1 MYHGRVDEYT
11 HRGYTRPHMKPIVN
25 RLKRVEGQLQKIR
38 TDLETCQPTCSSA
51 VPQFLAAKGALDA
64 CVKEYLL
71 LSLKECSGKRS
82 NEETT
87 MLLETI
93 VKKL

>member
-1 MYHGRVDEYT
+1 
-11 HRGYTRPHMKPIVN
+11 MKPIVN

-38 TDLETCQPTCSSA
+38 TDLEDGALSCDTA

-71 LSLKECSGKRS
+71 LSLKACGGKRS
-82 NEETT
+82 QEEMT

>member
-1 MYHGRVDEYT
+1 MYHNAVDEYT
-11 HRGYTRPHMKPIVN
+11 PRGYTRQHMKQIVN

-38 TDLETCQPTCSSA
+38 LDLETKETTCDA
-51 VPQFLAAKGALDA
+51 TVPQFLAAKGALDA

-71 LSLKECSGKRS
+71 LSLKECGSKRS

-93 VKKL
+93 IKKL

>member
-1 MYHGRVDEYT
+1 
-11 HRGYTRPHMKPIVN
+11 MKPIVN

-38 TDLETCQPTCSSA
+38 FDLEANDSTCDAA

-71 LSLKECSGKRS
+71 LSLKECGGKRS
-82 NEETT
+82 STDTT

-93 VKKL
+93 IKKL

>member
-1 MYHGRVDEYT
+1 
-11 HRGYTRPHMKPIVN
+11 MKQIVN
-25 RLKRVEGQLQKIR
+25 RLKRIEGQLQKIR
-38 TDLETCQPTCSSA
+38 TDLDTTNAPCDAT

-71 LSLKECSGKRS
+71 LSLKECGSKRS
-82 NEETT
+82 ANETT

-93 VKKL
+93 IKKL

>member
-1 MYHGRVDEYT
+1 
-11 HRGYTRPHMKPIVN
+11 MKPIVN
-25 RLKRVEGQLQKIR
+25 RLKRVEGQIQKLR
-38 TDLETCQPTCSSA
+38 TDLEHQPQTCSSA

>member
-1 MYHGRVDEYT
+1 
-11 HRGYTRPHMKPIVN
+11 MKPIVN

-38 TDLETCQPTCSSA
+38 TDLETHQPLCTSA

-71 LSLKECSGKRS
+71 LSLKECGSKRS
-82 NEETT
+82 SEETT

>member
-1 MYHGRVDEYT
+1 
-11 HRGYTRPHMKPIVN
+11 MKQIVN
-25 RLKRVEGQLQKIR
+25 RLKRIEGQLQKIR
-38 TDLETCQPTCSSA
+38 TDLESTDTTCDAT

-71 LSLKECSGKRS
+71 MSLKECGGKRS
-82 NEETT
+82 NEEMT

>member
-1 MYHGRVDEYT
+1 
-11 HRGYTRPHMKPIVN
+11 MKQIVN

-38 TDLETCQPTCSSA
+38 TDLEHDTPACSNA

-71 LSLKECSGKRS
+71 LSLKECGSKRS
-82 NEETT
+82 QADTT

-93 VKKL
+93 IKKL